1 MESEVI
7 PSGNPGFLV
16 AIFFPSGFAV
26 DNCFPVAII
35 RGMRKEFADYLKHAI
50 DSRGWSLARAAS
62 EIGCSPAFLS
72 YILRGKRCVSLGF
85 AVKAGNALGFA
96 VEIKPKKKVKKQ
108 A

>member
-1 MESEVI
+1 
-7 PSGNPGFLV
+7 V